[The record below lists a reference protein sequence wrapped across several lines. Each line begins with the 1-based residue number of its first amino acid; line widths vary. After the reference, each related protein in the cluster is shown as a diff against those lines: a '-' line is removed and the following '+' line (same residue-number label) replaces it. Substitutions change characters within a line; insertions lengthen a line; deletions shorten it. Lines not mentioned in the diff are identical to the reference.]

1 MALIYESLNQY
12 ENSDS
17 LFNLIL
23 GSDLHNAMDMN
34 DYAYIISERESSTS
48 EDLQYAL
55 SLAKKAIDLDPNNS
69 MITHGANALKL
80 EDEVKTENLEV
91 PHTNEQEM
99 SNFSSNSVEQTEH
112 QNENVDSE
120 IDSIEEK
127 IETESS
133 NSTSNG
139 LENFQIHEEDT
150 PNLFN
155 SDESENNE
163 NTLSSPEV
171 IEDKEEDD
179 LEIPAFLRRQKN

>member
-1 MALIYESLNQY
+1 MRVSIVATALDGQQPEPKSVINMVHRIQNRNTGY
-12 ENSDS
+12 SD
-17 LFNLIL
+17 FANNN
-23 GSDLHNAMDMN
+23 GSAQSFAFSN
-34 DYAYIISERESSTS
+34 
-48 EDLQYAL
+48 
-55 SLAKKAIDLDPNNS
+55 PNNS

-80 EDEVKTENLEV
+80 EDEVKTENLEASN
-91 PHTNEQEM
+91 TNEQEM
-99 SNFSSNSVEQTEH
+99 SNFSSNLVEQTEH

-120 IDSIEEK
+120 IESIEEK
-127 IETESS
+127 METEPS

-139 LENFQIHEEDT
+139 LENFQILEEDT

-163 NTLSSPEV
+163 NTLSSTEV